1 MTERDDEEARRYS
14 ELTTRSAARINAAA
28 MVINLMIIA
37 STWGRWDRFVIAAV
51 GHTIVVFINY
61 YVSAVLVPRFG
72 ARVDLVRAVFN
83 TAVCSVLY
91 EFIGWPLPV
100 WFWLPFCALTFHEFG
115 GRNSIVVLVIMSL
128 VQGTAGIA
136 CGVPPEIPLV
146 FVGLT
151 AVCRVVATQRTAII
165 REMLVAA
172 DRQRAELARA
182 EVGLRQAQKLEAIG
196 RLAAGVAHEI
206 NTPMQFI
213 SDSLS
218 FVRDGVGDLLGG
230 PLDTSEVDYLR
241 AQLPTAIERART
253 GIVRVAAIVQSM
265 KQFASDNGEIAPA
278 DVNAA
283 IHDALVIATR
293 ECEQVADVALDLGEL
308 PLVPCDGAAIRQVLL
323 GLVSNAAQAIA
334 EANAGSD
341 RRGTIAV
348 SSRHDGGGVRIAV
361 ADTGTGI
368 ADAARAHIFD
378 PFFTTK
384 PVGRGAG
391 QSLATARAIVARH
404 RGKIS
409 FVTEVGKGTTFEVYL
424 PVDEMS
430 AAA

>member
-1 MTERDDEEARRYS
+1 VRARDDEDARRYA
-14 ELTTRSAARINAAA
+14 ELTTRSAARINVCA

-37 STWGRWDRFVIAAV
+37 STWGRWQQFAIAAV
-51 GHTIVVFINY
+51 GHTIVVFVNY

-91 EFIGWPLPV
+91 QFIDWPLPV

-115 GRNSIVVLVIMSL
+115 GRNSIVVLVIMCII
-128 VQGTAGIA
+128 QGGAGIA
-136 CGVPPEIPLV
+136 CGVPAEIPLV

-151 AVCRVVATQRTAII
+151 VVCRLVATQRTAII
-165 REMLVAA
+165 REMLATA

-182 EVGLRQAQKLEAIG
+182 EVELRQAQKLEAIG

-213 SDSLS
+213 GDSLS
-218 FVRDGVGDLLGG
+218 FVRDGVGDLLAG
-230 PLDTSEVDYLR
+230 PLEAGEVAYLR
-241 AQLPTAIERART
+241 AQLPTAIERAHT
-253 GIVRVAAIVQSM
+253 GVVRVAKIVQSM
-265 KQFASDNGEIAPA
+265 KQFASDNGDIVPA

-283 IHDALVIATR
+283 IQDALVIATR
-293 ECEQVADVALDLGEL
+293 ECEQVADVAVDLGDL

-334 EANAGSD
+334 EANTGSD

-348 SSRHDGGGVRIAV
+348 SSRRAGDGVRIAV

-368 ADAARAHIFD
+368 ADAACAHIFD

-384 PVGRGAG
+384 PVGRGVG
-391 QSLATARAIVARH
+391 QSLATARAIVERH
-404 RGKIS
+404 RGRIS

-424 PVDEMS
+424 PVAEAR

>member
-1 MTERDDEEARRYS
+1 VTTERDDRRYV
-14 ELTTRSAARINAAA
+14 EMTTRSAATINATA
-28 MVINLMIIA
+28 MAINLMIIA
-37 STWGRWDRFVIAAV
+37 STWGHWRQFAIAAV
-51 GHTIVVFINY
+51 GHTVVVFVNY

-91 EFIGWPLPV
+91 QLIGWPLPV
-100 WFWLPFCALTFHEFG
+100 WFWLPFCALTFLEFG
-115 GRNSIVVLVIMSL
+115 GRNSIVVIAIMCV

-136 CGVPPEIPLV
+136 CGVAPEIPLV

-151 AVCRVVATQRTAII
+151 VVCRVVAAQRTLII
-165 REMLVAA
+165 REMLATA
-172 DRQRAELARA
+172 DRQRGELERA
-182 EVGLRQAQKLEAIG
+182 EVELRQAQKLEAIG

-218 FVRDGVGDLLGG
+218 FVRDGVGDLLAEQRD
-230 PLDTSEVDYLR
+230 PTEIAYLG
-241 AQLPTAIERART
+241 AQLPAAIARASA
-253 GIVRVAAIVQSM
+253 GVARVAAIVRSM
-265 KQFASDNGEIAPA
+265 GQFANPGGVNAEV

-283 IHDALVIATR
+283 IQDALVIATR
-293 ECEQVADVALDLGEL
+293 DYEQVADVELHLGDL
-308 PLVPCDGAAIRQVLL
+308 PRVTCDGAAIRQVLL
-323 GLVSNAAQAIA
+323 GLVTNAAQAIA
-334 EANAGSD
+334 EAD
-341 RRGTIAV
+341 RRRGTIAV
-348 SSRHDGGGVRIAV
+348 TSRCEDDGVRIAV

-368 ADAARAHIFD
+368 AEAARAHIFD

-384 PVGRGAG
+384 PVGTGAG
-391 QSLATARAIVARH
+391 QSLAAARAIVERH
-404 RGKIS
+404 GGRIS

-424 PVDEMS
+424 PIAAVR